1 MPNTLP
7 ISRDP
12 KSKLDR
18 ILRISARC
26 FAEKGFEATSMRD
39 ISRATN
45 SSLSG
50 LYYYFKS
57 KQYLLYLIQNSS
69 FITILER
76 LQSRLQATEDPSE
89 RLYLLVQNHVEYF
102 LSHPNE
108 MKVLSHEEEALEPPL
123 RDQVGSIK
131 RRYFALAR
139 QIFDEVVVDDLAPGL
154 NSRVAVLSL
163 FGMMNWVYK
172 WHKPG
177 LDPGAEDL
185 TAAIVG
191 IFLHGVIPG
200 SARTR
205 GLFVV
210 GSSRRDSRVAL
221 ESAD

>member
-1 MPNTLP
+1 MPKPLP

-12 KSKLDR
+12 KAKLER

-26 FAEKGFEATSMRD
+26 FAEKGFEATSIRD
-39 ISRATN
+39 ISRATC

-69 FITILER
+69 FITILEQ
-76 LQSRLQATEDPSE
+76 LQVRLQATEDPSE

-108 MKVLSHEEEALEPPL
+108 MKVLSHEEDALEGPL
-123 RDQVGSIK
+123 REQVGSIK

-139 QIFDEVVVDDLAPGL
+139 QIFDDVVADDLAPGL

-172 WHKPG
+172 WHKPQ
-177 LDPGAEDL
+177 LDPGAQEL

-205 GLFVV
+205 ELFVV
-210 GSSRRDSRVAL
+210 GGSRRDSRVAV
-221 ESAD
+221 ESGD